1 MAPSPIRVGLI
12 GLAGTPADQYEGTN
26 WAASA
31 HLPYLI
37 KSPHYEIVALLN
49 SSVES
54 ARASI
59 VKHGL
64 PETVKAYGT
73 PEDLAADPD
82 VDMVVCST
90 RVDRHFTPVRPS
102 ILAGK
107 TIFVEWPLEK
117 DLSTAREMARLAS
130 QHGRKTIVGLQGSFA
145 EPTRVVKALV
155 DGGRIGRVLGSTMFA
170 ALGNSGRT
178 ESRNVRY
185 FLERGVGG
193 NTLSIHFWHAMEC
206 VVSVIGEFKTWN
218 SFLMNQHPTKDI
230 VESNNSISKD
240 TSTVV
245 QPSVPNSVPDQHLF
259 QGITTSNVPF
269 SMHRRGGAPFPGT
282 PAVEWRIQ
290 GEKGEIRLTS
300 SDYFIHM
307 GHPEP
312 STKIELFVEG
322 EGVSEVHWVDG
333 EIDGKRDEVSEM
345 ELPVI
350 ARGIARLYEA
360 SRKGEWVPDWEWAV
374 RRHEVVGEMW
384 TRYDEDVQR
393 GLAI

>member
-1 MAPSPIRVGLI
+1 MSPSPIRVGLI
-12 GLAGTPADQYEGTN
+12 GLPGTPADKYEGTN

-54 ARASI
+54 AQASK

-64 PETVKAYGT
+64 NSNVKTYGKPEGNFSSPTSFPSPV
-73 PEDLAADPD
+73 DLAADPD
-82 VDMVVCST
+82 VDMVICST
-90 RVDRHFTPVRPS
+90 RVDLHFSTVKPS

-107 TIFVEWPLEK
+107 TIFVEWPLESN
-117 DLSTAREMARLAS
+117 LSLAREMSLLATK
-130 QHGRKTIVGLQGSFA
+130 HGCKTIVGLQGSFA
-145 EPTRVVKALV
+145 EPIREIKGLV
-155 DGGRIGRVLGSTMFA
+155 DGGRIGKVLGSTMFA

-178 ESRNVRY
+178 ESKNVR
-185 FLERGVGG
+185 LRLRL
-193 NTLSIHFWHAMEC
+193 THM
-206 VVSVIGEFKTWN
+206 SVIGEFKTWN
-218 SFLMNQHPTKDI
+218 SFLINQHPTKDI
-230 VESNNSISKD
+230 VESSNYMSTTD
-240 TSTVV
+240 STVV
-245 QPSVPNSVPDQHLF
+245 QASAPNNVPDQHLF
-259 QGITTSNVPF
+259 RGITTSNIPF

-312 STKIELFVEG
+312 CIKIELFVEG
-322 EGVSEVHWVDG
+322 EGVSDVHWVDG
-333 EIDGKRDEVSEM
+333 EIDGVRDEVTESR
-345 ELPVI
+345 LPVI

-360 SRKGEWVPDWEWAV
+360 SRKGEWVPDWQWAV
-374 RRHEVVGEMW
+374 KRHEVVEEMW
-384 TRYDEDVQR
+384 KRYDEDSEK
-393 GLAI
+393 GLAV